1 MLIQPYVENAITHGL
16 INKENGKG
24 RLLVEIQLQ
33 HDQILCTIED
43 NGIGRAKAM
52 EIKQKKNDN
61 HHSLGT
67 NITESRLK
75 LVNELYGKNMKVHY
89 TDLLDESGEPAG
101 TKVEIN
107 IPIIT

>member
-1 MLIQPYVENAITHGL
+1 
-16 INKENGKG
+16 
-24 RLLVEIQLQ
+24 
-33 HDQILCTIED
+33 
-43 NGIGRAKAM
+43 M